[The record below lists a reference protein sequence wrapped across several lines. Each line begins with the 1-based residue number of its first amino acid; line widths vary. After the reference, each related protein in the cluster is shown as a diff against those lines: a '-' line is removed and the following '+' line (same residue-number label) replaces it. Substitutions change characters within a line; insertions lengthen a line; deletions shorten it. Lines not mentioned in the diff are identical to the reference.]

1 MATDQRGVRIVS
13 EAGGKVDM
21 EVQQRTWIAFN
32 KFMVKVGVIGV
43 ILTIAIPY
51 IVAF

>member
-1 MATDQRGVRIVS
+1 MS

-32 KFMVKVGVIGV
+32 KFMVKVGVVSV
-43 ILTIAIPY
+43 ILTVAIPY
-51 IVAF
+51 FVVF